1 MNRRTLLRSLCTL
14 AGAAAA
20 GAAFASRA
28 AGTPSPDPAADLLAQ
43 AYPDLEGRAQALSQW
58 KGRPMLVNFW
68 ATWCAPCIK
77 EMPELDALSRRYPR
91 VQFVGL
97 AIDTSP
103 NVAKFVAKV
112 PVSYPLLTAGMGSI
126 GLMRSLGNGPGGLPF
141 TVILAADGSIRKQIL
156 GPVDPSVLDE
166 LLTQLS
172 G

>member
-1 MNRRTLLRSLCTL
+1 
-14 AGAAAA
+14 
-20 GAAFASRA
+20 
-28 AGTPSPDPAADLLAQ
+28 
-43 AYPDLEGRAQALSQW
+43 
-58 KGRPMLVNFW
+58 
-68 ATWCAPCIK
+68 
-77 EMPELDALSRRYPR
+77 
-91 VQFVGL
+91 VGL